1 MTISLAYGIEP
12 KPMQNATKCLVPYG
26 NPFIYERRD
35 GDALCLYNDGS
46 LGTGEVG
53 SP

>member
-1 MTISLAYGIEP
+1 MTISLAYGIQP
-12 KPMQNATKCLVPYG
+12 KLMQNATKWLVPYG
-26 NPFIYERRD
+26 NPFIHQRRD

-46 LGTGEVG
+46 LGTREVG

>member
-1 MTISLAYGIEP
+1 MTILLVYGIEP
-12 KPMQNATKCLVPYG
+12 KPMQNATKYLVPYG
-26 NPFIYERRD
+26 NPFIHWRRD
-35 GDALCLYNDGS
+35 GDAVCLYNDGS